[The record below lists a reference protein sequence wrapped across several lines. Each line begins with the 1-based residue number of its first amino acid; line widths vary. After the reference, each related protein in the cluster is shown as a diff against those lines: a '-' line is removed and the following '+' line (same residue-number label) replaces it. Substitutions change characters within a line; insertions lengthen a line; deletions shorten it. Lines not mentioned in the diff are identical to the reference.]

1 MAETIGMPKLG
12 LTMET
17 GAVGTWL
24 VGEGDKVK
32 VGTVIAEIVT
42 EKITYDLEAETAGV
56 VLKILLDAEVEVPV
70 GTPIIVIGQPG
81 EEAS

>member
-24 VGEGDKVK
+24 VGEGDEVR

>member
-24 VGEGDKVK
+24 VGEGDEVK

-42 EKITYDLEAETAGV
+42 EKITYDLEAEAAGV
-56 VLKILLDAEVEVPV
+56 VLKILLEVEVEVPV

>member
-24 VGEGDKVK
+24 VGEGDEVK
-32 VGTVIAEIVT
+32 AGAVIAEIVT

>member
-56 VLKILLDAEVEVPV
+56 VLKILLDEEVEVPV